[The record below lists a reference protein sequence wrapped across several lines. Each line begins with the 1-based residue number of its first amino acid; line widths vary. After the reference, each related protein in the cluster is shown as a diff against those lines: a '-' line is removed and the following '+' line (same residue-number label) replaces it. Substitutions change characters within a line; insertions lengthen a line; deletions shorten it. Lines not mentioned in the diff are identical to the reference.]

1 MKYLRMQCLSAIL
14 CLAVSAFA
22 QTGTKPAAPASS
34 PAASPAAAST
44 PSSAPQAQPTP
55 APLTTIAAIADRQVS
70 QYEKLMV
77 EAAEAMPAE
86 KFDFT
91 PASLNIPN
99 AAYKDVRT
107 FAVLI
112 KHTATANFRFWAT
125 ASGDKFPENIKG
137 PNGPDE
143 LKTKAEIV
151 QFLKDSFAVGHRAA
165 KTLTPENATEQLP
178 FFRGNSARLYIV
190 SGAVIHAADE
200 YGQMVEYLRMNG
212 IVPPASRGN

>member
-1 MKYLRMQCLSAIL
+1 MKYLRMLCLPAIL
-14 CLAVSAFA
+14 SFAVCAFA
-22 QTGTKPAAPASS
+22 QAGAKPAAPAPS
-34 PAASPAAAST
+34 PAASPAPAQAA
-44 PSSAPQAQPTP
+44 PAAQPTP

-70 QYEKLMV
+70 QYEKNVV

-91 PASLNIPN
+91 AASLNIPG

-107 FAVLI
+107 FAQLV
-112 KHTATANFRFWAT
+112 KHTATANYRFWT
-125 ASGDKFPENIKG
+125 TVTGEKMPENIKG
-137 PNGPDE
+137 TNGPDE
-143 LKTKAEIV
+143 LKTKAEII

-165 KTLTPENATEQLP
+165 KTLTPENATEQFP
-178 FFRGNSARLYIV
+178 FFRGTSARLYIV

>member
-1 MKYLRMQCLSAIL
+1 MKLQRML
-14 CLAVSAFA
+14 CLPAMLGLAAVAFA
-22 QTGTKPAAPASS
+22 QAGSKPAAPAAS
-34 PAASPAAAST
+34 PAASPAAATS
-44 PSSAPQAQPTP
+44 PQAQPTP

-70 QYEKLMV
+70 QYEKNVV
-77 EAAEAMPAE
+77 EAAEAMPAD
-86 KFDFT
+86 KFDFS
-91 PASLNIPN
+91 PASLNVPG

-107 FAVLI
+107 FAQLI
-112 KHTATANFRFWAT
+112 KHTATANYRFWT
-125 ASGDKFPENIKG
+125 AVSGDKMPENIKG
-137 PNGPDE
+137 TNGPDE

-165 KTLTPENATEQLP
+165 KTLTPENAAEQIP
-178 FFRGNSARLYIV
+178 FFNRTAARLYVV